1 MIDQEYINLHYITG
15 GRMNKKTKPEEPR
28 LTPGETVVLVLL
40 ITVAAC
46 IAVAGIANLIRLAL

>member
-1 MIDQEYINLHYITG
+1 MTDQEYIDLHYITG
-15 GRMNKKTKPEEPR
+15 GKMTNETKPVEPR
-28 LTPGETVVLVLL
+28 LTPLKTVVLVLL